1 MTIGIIGAN
10 GFIGSTLVKTMK
22 LQHSVTSIIRENY
35 KSHKND
41 EFDIIINANGNS
53 HKYWGNLNH
62 LEDFDKSVMSVYKT
76 LYDFKYKKYV
86 YISSIDAEEIKTPY
100 GLHKYLAEQLIQFH
114 CKDYSI
120 IRIPGIIGKDASKGV
135 IYDILNGNNIFLT
148 SDSTMMLMDVNT
160 VAKNLERLIETN
172 KLKKLEK
179 FYPSENI
186 SVEEISNVLKIPAKY
201 GDELRKEYFNYKGDY
216 DKSINYLKNIL

>member
-86 YISSIDAEEIKTPY
+86 
-100 GLHKYLAEQLIQFH
+100 
-114 CKDYSI
+114 
-120 IRIPGIIGKDASKGV
+120 
-135 IYDILNGNNIFLT
+135 
-148 SDSTMMLMDVNT
+148 
-160 VAKNLERLIETN
+160 
-172 KLKKLEK
+172 
-179 FYPSENI
+179 
-186 SVEEISNVLKIPAKY
+186 
-201 GDELRKEYFNYKGDY
+201 
-216 DKSINYLKNIL
+216 